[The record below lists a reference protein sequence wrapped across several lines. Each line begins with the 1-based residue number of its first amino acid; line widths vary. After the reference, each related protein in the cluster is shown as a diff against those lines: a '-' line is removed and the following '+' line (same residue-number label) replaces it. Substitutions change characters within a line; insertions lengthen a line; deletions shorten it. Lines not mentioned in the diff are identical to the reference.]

1 MKKQLLIFLT
11 ICCFPFMLNAQ
22 MPERTPE
29 NIAKY
34 KELCRAHIYKDM
46 KGMYREAG
54 GALVFP
60 FLAPGS
66 NQYLDMLWDW
76 DSWLSNIA
84 LRQILLE
91 NGTEKDK
98 QEALKYEQG
107 CILNSLH
114 YGGMDGW
121 IPIWIERN
129 APSREEMLKTRNP
142 WKSNMHKPTL
152 AQHAAFIVR
161 NMNGDAEWLRD
172 DFYTLQASGIT
183 VIPVDLSEI
192 LAAAHKIEDTDE
204 VLQAKLKE
212 IRQYAVVP
220 EQYSDK
226 LVLQAKFGV
235 AVEKWMEANEIDA
248 VAIQCWDSLEQ
259 NYGCAACVTMSML
272 SEKLIPAACEVDIA
286 GAVSMYALTLASG
299 RPSALLDWNNNFA
312 EDRNKCVCTHCGN
325 FLNLSS

>member
-1 MKKQLLIFLT
+1 MKKQLLVFLT

-98 QEALKYEQG
+98 Q
-107 CILNSLH
+107 
-114 YGGMDGW
+114 GG
-121 IPIWIERN
+121 P
-129 APSREEMLKTRNP
+129 
-142 WKSNMHKPTL
+142 
-152 AQHAAFIVR
+152 
-161 NMNGDAEWLRD
+161 
-172 DFYTLQASGIT
+172 
-183 VIPVDLSEI
+183 
-192 LAAAHKIEDTDE
+192 E
-204 VLQAKLKE
+204 V
-212 IRQYAVVP
+212 
-220 EQYSDK
+220 
-226 LVLQAKFGV
+226 
-235 AVEKWMEANEIDA
+235 
-248 VAIQCWDSLEQ
+248 
-259 NYGCAACVTMSML
+259 
-272 SEKLIPAACEVDIA
+272 
-286 GAVSMYALTLASG
+286 
-299 RPSALLDWNNNFA
+299 
-312 EDRNKCVCTHCGN
+312 
-325 FLNLSS
+325 

>member
-1 MKKQLLIFLT
+1 
-11 ICCFPFMLNAQ
+11 

-121 IPIWIERN
+121 FPPN
-129 APSREEMLKTRNP
+129 YQAYFHSLKPN
-142 WKSNMHKPTL
+142 
-152 AQHAAFIVR
+152 
-161 NMNGDAEWLRD
+161 
-172 DFYTLQASGIT
+172 
-183 VIPVDLSEI
+183 
-192 LAAAHKIEDTDE
+192 
-204 VLQAKLKE
+204 
-212 IRQYAVVP
+212 
-220 EQYSDK
+220 
-226 LVLQAKFGV
+226 
-235 AVEKWMEANEIDA
+235 
-248 VAIQCWDSLEQ
+248 
-259 NYGCAACVTMSML
+259 
-272 SEKLIPAACEVDIA
+272 
-286 GAVSMYALTLASG
+286 
-299 RPSALLDWNNNFA
+299 
-312 EDRNKCVCTHCGN
+312 
-325 FLNLSS
+325 